1 MSKPRYARNCRARKT
16 GIVVLLLA
24 GTFVKADKYCS
35 LNFYIL
41 SELAVCQFLT
51 VITSPGR
58 RRTVFLKQ
66 EVALPCS
73 FPSPRVCKNV
83 KSVRKSYQK
92 SLLVRRNS
100 LSRRG
105 KGEMAAVTAKD
116 ISDYTCWQQLTSF
129 QAS

>member
-1 MSKPRYARNCRARKT
+1 MSKPRYAPNCGARKT

-24 GTFVKADKYCS
+24 GTLVKADKYCS

-41 SELAVCQFLT
+41 SELAVCQCLT

-58 RRTVFLKQ
+58 HRTVFLKQ

-73 FPSPRVCKNV
+73 FPSPCKNV